1 MPREDQFSKTTVK
14 ELARAIGVNPRIL
27 EDKMDRFVTLGK
39 GIFLCPTTNNAVRS
53 AERIIITWI
62 KVNHDED
69 F

>member
-1 MPREDQFSKTTVK
+1 MSREIQFSERTIR
-14 ELARAIGVNPRIL
+14 ELARAIGVNPHKL
-27 EDKMDRFVTLGK
+27 ADKMERFVILGK
-39 GIFLCPTTNNAVRS
+39 GIFLSPTTNNAVHS